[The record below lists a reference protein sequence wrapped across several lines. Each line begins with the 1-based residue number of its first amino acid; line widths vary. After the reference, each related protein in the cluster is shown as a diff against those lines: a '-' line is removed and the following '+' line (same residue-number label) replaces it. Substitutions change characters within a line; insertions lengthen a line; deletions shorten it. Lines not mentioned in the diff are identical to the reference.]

1 MVLVPEKWNQYHKR
15 KEHKLNILTEED
27 LQNILKISPKQA
39 KALMRTDG
47 FPSIKIGR
55 EYRVEEQALLDWIG
69 TTKAVKLDYTSC

>member
-1 MVLVPEKWNQYHKR
+1 MVLVPEIWGQYHKR

-39 KALMRTDG
+39 KALMRTEG

-55 EYRVEEQALLDWIG
+55 QYRVEEQALIDWIG
-69 TTKAVKLDYTSC
+69 TTKKVKLDYSSI

>member
-1 MVLVPEKWNQYHKR
+1 MVPETWSQYHQR
-15 KEHKLNILTEED
+15 KEYILNILTTED
-27 LQNILKISPKQA
+27 LQNTLKISPKQA

-55 EYRVEEQALLDWIG
+55 EYRVEESALLDWIG